1 MRILRSS
8 VVLICLAA
16 AGASPAPTRAQ
27 QPPSFDVVIRGGTV
41 YDGTGS
47 PGGRADVGI
56 RGDRIAAVGDLA
68 GARATTVVDAAG
80 LAVAPG
86 FVNMLSWST
95 ESLLADGRSQGEIR
109 QGVTT
114 QIFGEGSSMG
124 PLNDAMKRRA
134 VEQMG
139 DIKYEI
145 TWTTLSE
152 YLQGLERR
160 GVSQNVA
167 SFVGATTIREHVIG
181 LEDRKPTPAQMEE
194 MRALVRQEMEAGA
207 LGIGSSLIY
216 APAFYASTEELIEL
230 CKVAAKYRGKYIS
243 HIRSEGNRLLEA
255 VDELIRISREA
266 NIPAEIYHLKAAG
279 RANWPKMGQAIA
291 KIEAARGQGLR
302 ITADMY
308 TYPAGAT
315 GLDASMP
322 PWVLDGGYDAAYKR
336 LRDPEMRKKIAQ
348 AIRAPGNSWENL
360 YLAAGSADRVLLIEF
375 KSDKL
380 KPLTGKTLAEA
391 ATLRGEDPVDTIMN
405 LVAEDQSRVGAVYF
419 MMSEDNI
426 RRQIALPWVSF
437 GSDASSMAPEP
448 PFTKSSAHPRAY
460 GNFARV
466 LGKYVRDEKVIP
478 LEEAVR
484 KLSGL
489 PATNLELDRRGFLK
503 EGMFADVVVFDPAT
517 IADRATFENPHQYAV
532 GMKHVFVNGAQ
543 VLKDG
548 THTGAKPG
556 RALWGVG
563 KIASP
568 PQTGDGAGRIAPARF
583 VDPDRRAKLSAAF
596 GEIDRLF
603 KDFTTRQHVPGAAWG
618 IVIDGELAHDGVDGY
633 RDVAAKAP
641 VDADTV
647 FRIASMTKSFTAM
660 SILKLR
666 DEGKLVLDDPAE
678 TYVPE
683 LKGLVYPTSD
693 SPRITV
699 RHLLSHAEGF
709 PEDNPW
715 GDQQLGDTDEQ
726 LTQMLKSGIPF
737 SNAPGVAYEY
747 SNYGFAILGRIV
759 SRVSGMPYRDYVAR
773 NILRPL
779 GMTSTTLEPAL
790 VPQARLARGYRWED
804 GVWKPEP
811 LLPDGSFG
819 SMGGMLTSV
828 RDLSRYVG
836 AFLAAWPPRDG
847 PDAGPIRRSSLRE
860 MQQIW
865 RPRTPSV
872 AKDASSGAIQLS
884 AGGYG
889 FGLGISQ
896 TCGFAH
902 VVAHSGGL
910 PGFGSL
916 MRWLP
921 EYGVGVIAFGNLTYT
936 GWGRVADSA
945 LDQLAKTGALQ
956 PRVPQPSPALMQARE
971 QVSSLVV
978 RWDDALADS
987 IAAGNLFLDRS
998 KERRRAE
1005 LEDLHARLG
1014 TCALAASFDN
1024 VENALRGQWVMTCER
1039 GQARVSITLAP
1050 TIPPRVQLLEV
1061 AQVPPSGEPRRGI
1074 CAQ

>member
-1 MRILRSS
+1 MRMLRGS
-8 VVLICLAA
+8 VVLLGLVAVTA
-16 AGASPAPTRAQ
+16 YSGPTRAQ
-27 QPPSFDVVIRGGTV
+27 QAPAFEVLIRGGTV

-47 PGGRADVGI
+47 PGRRADVGI
-56 RGDRIAAVGDLA
+56 RGDRITGVGDLA
-68 GARATTVVDAAG
+68 GAGAATVVDATG

-86 FVNMLSWST
+86 FINMLSWST
-95 ESLLADGRSQGEIR
+95 ESLIADGRSQGEIR

-181 LEDRKPTPAQMEE
+181 LEDRKPTPAQMEK
-194 MRALVRQEMEAGA
+194 MRALVRQEMETGA

-216 APAFYASTEELIEL
+216 APAFYASTEELLEL

-243 HIRSEGNRLLEA
+243 HMRSEGNRLLEA
-255 VDELIRISREA
+255 VDELIRISHEA

-279 RANWPKMGQAIA
+279 QANWPKMEQVIA
-291 KIEAARGQGLR
+291 KIEAARRQGLK

-308 TYPAGAT
+308 TYTAGAT

-322 PWVLDGGYDAAYKR
+322 PWVLDGGYDEAYKR
-336 LRDPEMRKKIAQ
+336 LRDPETRKKIAR
-348 AIRAPGNSWENL
+348 AIRAPGSDWENL
-360 YLAAGSADRVLLIEF
+360 YLAAGSADRVLLVEF

-380 KPLTGKTLAEA
+380 KPLAGKTLAEA
-391 ATLRGEDPVDTIMN
+391 AKLRGEDPVDAIMN
-405 LVAEDQSRVGAVYF
+405 LVLEDQSRVGTVYF

-466 LGKYVRDEKVIP
+466 LGKYVRDEKIIT
-478 LEEAVR
+478 LEDAVR
-484 KLSGL
+484 KLTGL
-489 PATNLELDRRGFLK
+489 PATNLELDRRGFLR
-503 EGMFADVVVFDPAT
+503 EGMFADVVVFDPAAV
-517 IADRATFENPHQYAV
+517 ADRATFESPHQYAV

-543 VLKDG
+543 VLKNG
-548 THTGAKPG
+548 EHTGAKPG

-563 KIASP
+563 KTTSP
-568 PQTGDGAGRIAPARF
+568 PPPGDGASGSEPARF
-583 VDPDRRAKLSAAF
+583 TDPDRRAKLSAAF
-596 GEIDRLF
+596 GDIDRLL
-603 KDFTTRQHVPGAAWG
+603 KDFTSRQHVPGAAWG
-618 IVIDGELAHDGVDGY
+618 IIIDGELAHAAVDGY
-633 RDVAAKAP
+633 RDVAAKSP
-641 VDADTV
+641 VEGDTV

-660 SILKLR
+660 SILGLR
-666 DEGKLVLDDPAE
+666 DAGKLSLDDPAE
-678 TYVPE
+678 MYVPE
-683 LKGLVYPTSD
+683 LKGLDYPTSD

-715 GDQQLGDTDEQ
+715 GDQQLADTDEQ
-726 LTQMLKSGIPF
+726 LTQMLKRGIPF

-759 SRVSGMPYRDYVAR
+759 SRVSGMPYRDYVAG

-779 GMTSTTLEPAL
+779 GMTSTTLEPTS
-790 VPQARLARGYRWED
+790 VPDGRLARGYRWED
-804 GVWKPEP
+804 GVWKLEP
-811 LLPDGSFG
+811 LLRDGSFG

-836 AFLAAWPPRDG
+836 VFLAAWPPRDG
-847 PDAGPIRRSSLRE
+847 PDTGPIRRSSLRE

-865 RPRTPSV
+865 RPGVPSV
-872 AKDASSGAIQLS
+872 TKDASSGAIQLS

-889 FGLGISQ
+889 FGLRISQ
-896 TCGFAH
+896 TCSFGH
-902 VVAHSGGL
+902 IVAHAGGL

-921 EYGVGVIAFGNLTYT
+921 EYGVGIVAFGNLTYT
-936 GWGRVADSA
+936 GWGRVVDDA
-945 LDQLAKTGALQ
+945 LERLSKTGGLQ
-956 PRVPQPSPALMQARE
+956 PRVPRPSRALTEARE
-971 QVSSLVV
+971 QVSSLV
-978 RWDDALADS
+978 REWDDGLADR

-1005 LEDLHARLG
+1005 LEDLRARLG
-1014 TCALAASFDN
+1014 TCAPASNFDN
-1024 VENALRGQWVMTCER
+1024 VENALRGQWIMSCER
-1039 GQARVSITLAP
+1039 GRARVSITLAP
-1050 TIPPRVQLLEV
+1050 TMPPRVQFLEV
-1061 AQVPPSGEPRRGI
+1061 AQVPPSGEPKRGV
-1074 CAQ
+1074 CVQ